1 MVDDEVAGAEEEQT
15 EEDKEVQRIVDQ
27 GKGVKRKL
35 LTGKGQFTVVET
47 VEMM

>member
-1 MVDDEVAGAEEEQT
+1 MGLDVVDDKVAGAEEEQT

-35 LTGKGQFTVVET
+35 LTGKD
-47 VEMM
+47 

>member
-15 EEDKEVQRIVDQ
+15 EEDKEVQRIVDH

-35 LTGKGQFTVVET
+35 LTGKE
-47 VEMM
+47 